1 MLSSERVEQ
10 ELIKDPSSELME
22 PSSEQSKEI
31 DGGGDTG
38 DSGSNATC
46 EGDCGGVVMSG

>member
-1 MLSSERVEQ
+1 VLSDRVEQ

-31 DGGGDTG
+31 GDGEAH
-38 DSGSNATC
+38 SGSNATWQG
-46 EGDCGGVVMSG
+46 ECGGVGSCC

>member
-1 MLSSERVEQ
+1 VLSERVEQ

-31 DGGGDTG
+31 GDGDGAEH
-38 DSGSNATC
+38 SGWNATC
-46 EGDCGGVVMSG
+46 KGDCGGVGSC